1 MQLDN
6 KNEYAIVV
14 FFMASAS
21 THSTY
26 DLVMWRQGN
35 DFRPQRQQPEW
46 VFSVP
51 DLSDAEMTHQI
62 VSSVI
67 DGLYAAERSLKGSPY
82 TLYLS
87 IREPGHT
94 PEMVEVEELRRF
106 AVSKGVH
113 QVFGHLTDM
122 VPQYLHE
129 RRLDRWLA
137 GEPVGTEASAANV
150 LKLA

>member
-1 MQLDN
+1 
-6 KNEYAIVV
+6 
-14 FFMASAS
+14 MASAS
-21 THSTY
+21 TQSTY

-35 DFRPQRQQPEW
+35 DFRPLRQQPEW

-51 DLSDAEMTHQI
+51 DLSDADLTHQI

-67 DGLYAAERSLKGSPY
+67 DGLYAAEKALKGSPY
-82 TLYLS
+82 TLYLT
-87 IREPGHT
+87 IREPGHG

-113 QVFGHLTDM
+113 QVFGHLRDM

-129 RRLDRWLA
+129 RNLDRWLA
-137 GEPVGTEASAANV
+137 GESAVAEGMTEAA